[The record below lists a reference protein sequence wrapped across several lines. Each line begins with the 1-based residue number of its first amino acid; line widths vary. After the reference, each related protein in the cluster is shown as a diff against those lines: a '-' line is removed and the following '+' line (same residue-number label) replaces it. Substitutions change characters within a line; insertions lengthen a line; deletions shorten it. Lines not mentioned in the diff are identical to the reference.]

1 MMWRKRKFIIMV
13 LGAILIIIASLGGIA
28 MAQDSV
34 DESKSDSIMARVA
47 DILGIDQQT
56 VEDAFEQ
63 AQAEMHEEALD
74 KYLQN
79 LVDEGIISEEKAA
92 EYKGWLESRPDIKE
106 YTDQIKEWM
115 KDKPDMPDM
124 PRSKTFGI
132 FRDRGGMRM
141 FDGLCLPSQ

>member
-1 MMWRKRKFIIMV
+1 MWRKRKFIIML
-13 LGAILIIIASLGGIA
+13 LGAILIIAASIGGVA
-28 MAQDSV
+28 MAQESEEDSQP
-34 DESKSDSIMARVA
+34 DSLLGRVA
-47 DILGIDQQT
+47 KILGIDQQT

-74 KYLQN
+74 RYLQN

-92 EYKGWLESRPDIKE
+92 EYKAWLESRPDIKE

-115 KDKPDMPDM
+115 KNKPDIPEM
-124 PRSKTFGI
+124 PRFKAFGI

>member
-1 MMWRKRKFIIMV
+1 MWRKKKFIIV
-13 LGAILIIIASLGGIA
+13 LLGAILVVAASIGGVA
-28 MAQDSV
+28 MAQDSE
-34 DESKSDSIMARVA
+34 ESSQPDSLLGKVA
-47 DILGIDQQT
+47 KILGIDQQT

-63 AQAEMHEEALD
+63 AQTEMREEALD

-79 LVDEGIISEEKAA
+79 LVDEGKISEAEAA
-92 EYKGWLESRPDIKE
+92 EYKTWIEARPDMTEYFDKTKDWMESRPDISN
-106 YTDQIKEWM
+106 
-115 KDKPDMPDM
+115 M

>member
-1 MMWRKRKFIIMV
+1 MWRKRKFIIIL
-13 LGAILIIIASLGGIA
+13 LGAVLIIAAGIGGVA
-28 MAQDSV
+28 MAQESEEDSQP
-34 DESKSDSIMARVA
+34 DTLLARVA
-47 DILGIDQQT
+47 RILGIDQQT

-63 AQAEMHEEALD
+63 AKAEMHEEALD
-74 KYLQN
+74 RYLQD

-92 EYKGWLESRPDIKE
+92 EYKAWLESRPDINE

-115 KDKPDMPDM
+115 KDKPDISNM

-132 FRDRGGMRM
+132 FRGRDGMRM